1 MELELEYMVF
11 YEYLC
16 DEMKC
21 QKNIKKENFDRKVG
35 DVGYIYS
42 EIEIEFMT

>member
-1 MELELEYMVF
+1 MEMELEYMVF

-21 QKNIKKENFDRKVG
+21 QKHLYREKKT
-35 DVGYIYS
+35 
-42 EIEIEFMT
+42 EFRS